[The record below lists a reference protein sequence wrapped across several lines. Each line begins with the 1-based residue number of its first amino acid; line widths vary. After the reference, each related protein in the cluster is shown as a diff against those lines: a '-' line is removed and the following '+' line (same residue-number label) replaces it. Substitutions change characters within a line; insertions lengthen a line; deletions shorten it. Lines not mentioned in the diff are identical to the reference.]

1 MAQLVQPNAIL
12 IGFRGT
18 GKSSIAE
25 LIALCTNRTLFRMD
39 EEIVKRAGRP
49 IPEIVRAYGWE
60 TFWDLESL
68 VATEAGMLK
77 NAVIDTGGGVI
88 RRELNMEQLKET
100 GRVFWLTATA
110 ATIKERLK
118 DQRDRPSLSGKKS
131 FLDEVEEVLE
141 GRLPLYRK
149 WADYII
155 PTDGRAFSDIANEIV
170 HTLCGE

>member
-1 MAQLVQPNAIL
+1 VSELVQPNAIL

-49 IPEIVRAYGWE
+49 VAEIVRTYGWE

-68 VATEAGMLK
+68 VATEASMLR

-88 RRELNMEQLKET
+88 RRDVNMEQLRAT
-100 GRVFWLTATA
+100 GKVFWLTADV
-110 ATIKERLK
+110 ATIKERLQ
-118 DQRDRPSLSGKKS
+118 DQHDRPSLTGNRS

-149 WADYII
+149 WADYIVH
-155 PTDGRAFSDIANEIV
+155 TDGRQLGEIADEIV
-170 HTLCGE
+170 HELCGE